1 VDVYGTSPLESNEDV
16 YRRFMWTFNSS
27 TGDLFAPDL
36 TKVER
41 GYAGG
46 NLGKNPEGI
55 NNKAYQYT
63 KFIGPLPV
71 GWYTFGTAVEGSHL
85 GPLAIPLTPDAENDM
100 RGRGDFYLHADTI
113 GHPRCASEGC
123 IVMSHTTRLLVN
135 QSDDKRLQVI

>member
-1 VDVYGTSPLESNEDV
+1 
-16 YRRFMWTFNSS
+16 MWTFNSS
-27 TGDLFAPDL
+27 TGDLFSPAQVKIE
-36 TKVER
+36 T

-63 KFIGPLPV
+63 RLIGPLPV
-71 GWYTFGTAVEGSHL
+71 GWYTFGTAVEGTHL
-85 GPLAIPLTPDAENDM
+85 GPFAIPLTPDPENVM
-100 RGRGDFYLHADTI
+100 MGRSGFYLHADTI

-123 IVMSHTTRLLVN
+123 VVMSRATRTLVD